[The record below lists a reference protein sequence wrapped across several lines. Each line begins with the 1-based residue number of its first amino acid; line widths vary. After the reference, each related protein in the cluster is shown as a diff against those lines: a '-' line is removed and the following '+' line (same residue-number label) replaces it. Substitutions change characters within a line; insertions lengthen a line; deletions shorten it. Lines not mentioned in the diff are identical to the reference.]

1 MRPDDGRINPRIK
14 FEDGHDHWVKPG
26 GRRRRPRWRAEPCVK
41 LIGIVGGLSWEA
53 TALYYRLLNQA
64 AERALGEHH
73 NARSV
78 IVSVDFAEA
87 LALANAGDW
96 DGLAELLIDAAW
108 RLCSAGADIVLLSAN
123 TAHIV
128 ADQVAAA
135 IDVPLLHIA
144 DVAGDAAR
152 ARGFRRV
159 GLIGTRFTLESPVY
173 AERLQERS
181 GLAVLTPDA
190 PARDVLQ
197 RIIVDELT
205 MGRVEDRSRRECIAI
220 MQALREDG
228 ADAIAVACTELPL
241 LVREGDSP
249 LPLLDTT
256 ALHVEA
262 ALRMALT

>member
-1 MRPDDGRINPRIK
+1 M
-14 FEDGHDHWVKPG
+14 
-26 GRRRRPRWRAEPCVK
+26 K

-53 TALYYRLLNQA
+53 TAIYYRLLNEA
-64 AERALGEHH
+64 TARALGQHH

-87 LALANAGDW
+87 LALANQGDW
-96 DGLAELLIDAAW
+96 DGLAVLLIDAAK
-108 RLCSAGADIVLLSAN
+108 RLRDAGADMVLLSAN

-144 DVAGDAAR
+144 DVAGAAAQ
-152 ARGFRRV
+152 ARKLHRV
-159 GLIGTRFTLESPVY
+159 GLIGTKFTLESPIF
-173 AERLQERS
+173 ADRLRERWR
-181 GLAVLTPDA
+181 LTVIAPDA
-190 PARDVLQ
+190 AGRDDLQ

-205 MGRVEDRSRRECIAI
+205 VGRVEPQSRRQCAAI
-220 MQALREDG
+220 MQKLQDQG
-228 ADAIAVACTELPL
+228 AETIIVACTELPL
-241 LVREGDSP
+241 LIQPEDSS

-262 ALRMALT
+262 ALRRALE

>member
-1 MRPDDGRINPRIK
+1 M
-14 FEDGHDHWVKPG
+14 
-26 GRRRRPRWRAEPCVK
+26 K

-53 TALYYRLLNQA
+53 TALYYRLLNQS

-87 LALANAGDW
+87 LALANAGEW
-96 DGLAELLIDAAW
+96 DGLAAL
-108 RLCSAGADIVLLSAN
+108 
-123 TAHIV
+123 
-128 ADQVAAA
+128 
-135 IDVPLLHIA
+135 
-144 DVAGDAAR
+144 
-152 ARGFRRV
+152 
-159 GLIGTRFTLESPVY
+159 LIGTRFTLESPVY
-173 AERLQERS
+173 AARLRERS
-181 GLAVLTPDA
+181 GLTVLTPDA
-190 PARDVLQ
+190 PARDTLQ

-205 MGRVEDRSRRECIAI
+205 MGRIEDRSRQECIGI
-220 MQALREDG
+220 IRALREDG

-241 LVREGDSP
+241 LVTQDVSP

>member
-1 MRPDDGRINPRIK
+1 M
-14 FEDGHDHWVKPG
+14 
-26 GRRRRPRWRAEPCVK
+26 K

-53 TALYYRLLNQA
+53 TALYYRLLNEA
-64 AERALGEHH
+64 TARVLGEHH

-87 LALANAGDW
+87 LALANQGDW
-96 DGLAELLIDAAW
+96 DGLAVLLIDAA
-108 RLCSAGADIVLLSAN
+108 RRIRDAGADMVLLSAN

-144 DVAGDAAR
+144 DVAGTAAQ
-152 ARGFRRV
+152 ARGFHRV
-159 GLIGTRFTLESPVY
+159 GLIGTKFTLESPIF
-173 AERLQERS
+173 ADRLRERS
-181 GLAVLTPDA
+181 GLTVIAPDA
-190 PARDVLQ
+190 TGRDDLQ

-205 MGRVEDRSRRECIAI
+205 VGRIEPQSRRQCAAI
-220 MQALREDG
+220 MRQLQDQG
-228 ADAIAVACTELPL
+228 AEAIIVACTELPL
-241 LVREGDSP
+241 LIQPDDSS

-262 ALRMALT
+262 ALRLALQGD

>member
-1 MRPDDGRINPRIK
+1 M
-14 FEDGHDHWVKPG
+14 
-26 GRRRRPRWRAEPCVK
+26 K

-64 AERALGEHH
+64 AARVLGEHH

-87 LALANAGDW
+87 LALATSGDW
-96 DGLAELLIDAAW
+96 DGLARLLIDAA
-108 RLCSAGADIVLLSAN
+108 RRICDAGAGMVLLGAN

-135 IDVPLLHIA
+135 IDVPLVHIA
-144 DVAGDAAR
+144 DVAGASAR
-152 ARGFRRV
+152 AQGFQRV

-173 AERLQERS
+173 TERLHERS
-181 GLAVLTPDA
+181 GLMVIAPDA
-190 PARDVLQ
+190 AARDELQ

-205 MGRVEDRSRRECIAI
+205 VGRIEARSRERCAAI
-220 MQALREDG
+220 IQQLRNEG
-228 ADAIAVACTELPL
+228 AEAVIVACTELPL
-241 LVREGDSP
+241 LIRAEDSV

-262 ALRMALT
+262 ALRMALA

>member
-1 MRPDDGRINPRIK
+1 M
-14 FEDGHDHWVKPG
+14 
-26 GRRRRPRWRAEPCVK
+26 K

-53 TALYYRLLNQA
+53 TALYYRLLNEA
-64 AERALGEHH
+64 TARVLGEHH

-87 LALANAGDW
+87 LALANQGDW
-96 DGLAELLIDAAW
+96 DGLAVLLIDAA
-108 RLCSAGADIVLLSAN
+108 RRIRDAGADMVLLSAN

-144 DVAGDAAR
+144 DVAGAAAQ
-152 ARGFRRV
+152 ARGFHRV
-159 GLIGTRFTLESPVY
+159 GLIGTKFTLESPIF
-173 AERLQERS
+173 ADRLRERS
-181 GLAVLTPDA
+181 GLEVIAPDA
-190 PARDVLQ
+190 TGRDDLQ

-205 MGRVEDRSRRECIAI
+205 IGRIEPQSRRQCAAI
-220 MQALREDG
+220 MRQLQDQG
-228 ADAIAVACTELPL
+228 AEAIIVACTELPL
-241 LVREGDSP
+241 LIQPDDSS

-262 ALRMALT
+262 ALRLALQGD

>member
-1 MRPDDGRINPRIK
+1 M
-14 FEDGHDHWVKPG
+14 
-26 GRRRRPRWRAEPCVK
+26 K

-64 AERALGEHH
+64 AARELGPHH

-78 IVSVDFAEA
+78 VVSVDFAEA

-96 DGLAELLIDAAW
+96 DGLAVLLIDAA
-108 RLCSAGADIVLLSAN
+108 RRTRDAGADMVLLAAN

-128 ADQVAAA
+128 AEQVAAA

-144 DVAGDAAR
+144 DVAGAA
-152 ARGFRRV
+152 AQTQGFCRV
-159 GLIGTRFTLESPVY
+159 GLLGTRFTLKSPIY
-173 AERLQERS
+173 AERLRERAALS
-181 GLAVLTPDA
+181 VITPDA
-190 PARDVLQ
+190 GARNELQ

-205 MGRVEDRSRRECIAI
+205 VGRVEPQSRQECATII
-220 MQALREDG
+220 RWLRDEG
-228 ADAIAVACTELPL
+228 AEAVIVACTELPL
-241 LVREGDSP
+241 LIRPEDSV

-262 ALRMALT
+262 ALRLALGND

>member
-1 MRPDDGRINPRIK
+1 M
-14 FEDGHDHWVKPG
+14 
-26 GRRRRPRWRAEPCVK
+26 K

-64 AERALGEHH
+64 AARELGPHH

-78 IVSVDFAEA
+78 VVSVDFAEA

-96 DGLAELLIDAAW
+96 DGLAVLLIDAA
-108 RLCSAGADIVLLSAN
+108 RRTRDAGADMVLLAAN

-128 ADQVAAA
+128 AEQVAAA

-144 DVAGDAAR
+144 DVAGAA
-152 ARGFRRV
+152 AQTQGFCRV
-159 GLIGTRFTLESPVY
+159 GLLGTRFTLESPIY
-173 AERLQERS
+173 AERLRERAALS
-181 GLAVLTPDA
+181 VITPDA
-190 PARDVLQ
+190 GARNELQ

-205 MGRVEDRSRRECIAI
+205 VGRVEPQSRQECATII
-220 MQALREDG
+220 RWLRDEG
-228 ADAIAVACTELPL
+228 AEAVIVACTELPL
-241 LVREGDSP
+241 LIRPEDSV

-262 ALRMALT
+262 ALRLALGND

>member
-1 MRPDDGRINPRIK
+1 M
-14 FEDGHDHWVKPG
+14 
-26 GRRRRPRWRAEPCVK
+26 K

-53 TALYYRLLNQA
+53 TALYYRLLNEA
-64 AERALGEHH
+64 TARVLGEHH

-87 LALANAGDW
+87 LALANQGDW
-96 DGLAELLIDAAW
+96 DGLAVLLIDAA
-108 RLCSAGADIVLLSAN
+108 RRIRDAGAHMVLLSAN

-144 DVAGDAAR
+144 DVAGTAAQ
-152 ARGFRRV
+152 ARGFHRV
-159 GLIGTRFTLESPVY
+159 GLIGTKFTLESPIF
-173 AERLQERS
+173 ADRLRERS
-181 GLAVLTPDA
+181 GLEVIAPDA
-190 PARDVLQ
+190 TGRDDLQ

-205 MGRVEDRSRRECIAI
+205 VGRIELQSRRQCTAI
-220 MQALREDG
+220 MQQLQDQG
-228 ADAIAVACTELPL
+228 AEAIIVACTELPL
-241 LVREGDSP
+241 LIQPDDSS

-262 ALRMALT
+262 ALRLALQGD

>member
-1 MRPDDGRINPRIK
+1 MR
-14 FEDGHDHWVKPG
+14 
-26 GRRRRPRWRAEPCVK
+26 

-53 TALYYRLLNQA
+53 TALYYRLLNEA
-64 AERALGEHH
+64 TARVLGEHH

-87 LALANAGDW
+87 LALANQGDW
-96 DGLAELLIDAAW
+96 DGLAVLLIDAA
-108 RLCSAGADIVLLSAN
+108 RRIRDAGADMVLLSAN

-144 DVAGDAAR
+144 DVAGTAAQ
-152 ARGFRRV
+152 ARGFHRV
-159 GLIGTRFTLESPVY
+159 GLIGTRFTLESPIF
-173 AERLQERS
+173 ADRLRERS
-181 GLAVLTPDA
+181 GLEVIAPDA
-190 PARDVLQ
+190 TGRNDLQ

-205 MGRVEDRSRRECIAI
+205 VGRIEPQSRRQCAAI
-220 MQALREDG
+220 MQQLQDQG
-228 ADAIAVACTELPL
+228 AEAIIVACTELPL
-241 LVREGDSP
+241 LIQPDDSS

-262 ALRMALT
+262 ALRLALQGD

>member
-1 MRPDDGRINPRIK
+1 M
-14 FEDGHDHWVKPG
+14 
-26 GRRRRPRWRAEPCVK
+26 K

-64 AERALGEHH
+64 AERAHGEHH

-96 DGLAELLIDAAW
+96 DGLAVLLIDAAT
-108 RLCSAGADIVLLSAN
+108 RLRDAGADMVLLSAN

-135 IDVPLLHIA
+135 IDLPLLHIA
-144 DVAGDAAR
+144 DVAGEAAR
-152 ARGFRRV
+152 AGGFHRV

-173 AERLQERS
+173 AERLRERS
-181 GLAVLTPDA
+181 GLTVLTPDA
-190 PARDVLQ
+190 PARDTLQ

-205 MGRVEDRSRRECIAI
+205 MGGSRLGHDRSAWRSSSNYAPMAPMR
-220 MQALREDG
+220 
-228 ADAIAVACTELPL
+228 LPWPAPNC
-241 LVREGDSP
+241 RC
-249 LPLLDTT
+249 
-256 ALHVEA
+256 
-262 ALRMALT
+262 